1 MADRDL
7 RKVIEVV
14 VRAVDQTREVL
25 RSVQQNLDAVGTS
38 ATTASASLTGMD
50 RAAQAVSASL
60 GRSSAAAR
68 DEAASLDRTRSAT
81 QALTSVKERLQSVM
95 QSLSGTARSVVAEY
109 ARLSNESG
117 RLRASALS
125 VSDAVGKAIGI
136 MSELS
141 SVAFPVVSAAQ
152 FERKLT
158 EAMAVMGASG
168 EEIEIFRQK
177 ALDLGR
183 TTEFTASQAAEGF
196 LMLGRAGV
204 KGAEAL
210 GALPT
215 ALNLAMAGAMDLG
228 QATDIVTNIM
238 TSFRLGVEELPRVAD
253 MLTAAFTNSNST
265 LVELGESFKYV
276 GSIASGVG
284 GDFADVTA
292 ALGALHNAGM
302 KGSMAGTALRGTLS
316 ALLNPTREEAE
327 LMDELS
333 RRMGGAGLQ
342 IMDAQGRFVG
352 FVSLL
357 EQLERAGITAGEA
370 LELFGDRAGTGMAA
384 LLGQG
389 SEAVRKML
397 EAVRQSE
404 GETDRI
410 AVQMNTNLVGAWR
423 NFQSAVEG
431 LAIAIGDRLKGP
443 LTTLLV
449 WLTDQANL
457 LVSLSQQYPGLTSAV
472 VYLTTAFVG
481 LSAAIKAIS
490 LAKFLVD
497 ITGLTAAFH
506 ALQAAV
512 SVLGVSLTTT
522 LGPALATVG
531 FAAAAEQVRQL
542 VMAMT
547 EASEASQGLRDTAA
561 QYQAN
566 AQAFLQYKDT
576 VVQGESEIAVM
587 REEQLRAY
595 YEQLRGA
602 LQYYQDMITALEAQ
616 AQERNWLLMSTEEA
630 EAAQEQL
637 VQVRARYDE
646 LMTALTS
653 VGARARELG
662 VDLVQSGEAQ
672 KQHAASIVDAASI
685 MQEQL
690 RRSQEESNRLHQAI
704 QEFFPSQQKVIEN
717 FTLMAQSGQV
727 SAQQILAAFQ
737 TVLRSI
743 STTEDLDLLRQAL
756 QQLGDTGKLSM
767 DQVKWA
773 MDEVDRKA
781 RGLAGDLD
789 PVTRAFRTL
798 HIESAAS
805 LQRTADEARQ
815 AFDLIRHSGTATV
828 EDIKAAFRAYAQA
841 AIKAAEA
848 TGDTFQVAVL
858 KRELEAQQAAY
869 GLRDAL
875 VEAGQAGEQAGQK
888 IASSMAGAAESLKT
902 AEGSARQAADSMR
915 QSSEATDEA
924 VQKAEERE
932 KEPERGLWDWK
943 KEIEG
948 FEQLSDTAQ
957 RRAREL
963 AETAV
968 QTQYIGLGAPG
979 SMYPEA
985 KPTMTHWRY
994 YWEEMKK
1001 TAKTAIDEIDKMW
1014 SQLQKFGMTDQLVQA
1029 FGQWKQKY
1037 GDLIDP
1043 SQYRELAAAVED
1055 YQQSVQKASEV
1066 VKSVESAAIPSAALA
1081 AAASAPAATRTA
1093 SAMDMGSSQM
1103 VRLLERL
1110 VDYVADISRAAG
1122 GMRKL
1127 NFDELAALILDR
1139 LEMHA
1144 ART

>member
-1 MADRDL
+1 MARDL

-14 VRAVDQTREVL
+14 VQAVDHTKDAM
-25 RSVQQNLDAVGTS
+25 RSVQTNLEGAK
-38 ATTASASLTGMD
+38 ASASAASAAISTID
-50 RAAQAVSASL
+50 RAAQTAAAGL
-60 GRSSAAAR
+60 MRSAAAAK
-68 DEAASLDRTRSAT
+68 DEAGFLDRVRSVS
-81 QALTSVKERLQSVM
+81 QALTAAKTQLQSVM
-95 QSLSGTARSVVAEY
+95 DKVTGAVRNVVAEY
-109 ARLSNESG
+109 SRLSKEG
-117 RLRASALS
+117 EKVRASTLS
-125 VSDAVGKAIGI
+125 VSEVMGKFMGI
-136 MSELS
+136 VAELS
-141 SVAFPVVSAAQ
+141 SVSFPVVEASQ

-158 EAMAVMGASG
+158 EAMAVMGASA
-168 EEIEIFRQK
+168 EEIEVFRQK
-177 ALDLGR
+177 ALELGR

-228 QATDIVTNIM
+228 QATDIATNIM
-238 TSFRLGVEELPRVAD
+238 TSFRMGVEELPRVAD

-265 LVELGESFKYV
+265 LVELGESFKYI

-284 GDFADVTA
+284 GDFADVVA

-316 ALLNPTREEAE
+316 ALLSPTREEAE
-327 LMDELS
+327 LMGELS

-342 IMDAQGRFVG
+342 IMDTQGRFVG
-352 FVSLL
+352 FASLL

-397 EAVRQSE
+397 EVVRQSE
-404 GETDRI
+404 GETDRV
-410 AVQMNTNLVGAWR
+410 ATQMNTNLVGAWR
-423 NFQSAVEG
+423 NFKSAVEG
-431 LAIAIGDRLKGP
+431 LAITVGDQLKGP
-443 LTTLLV
+443 LTTLLQ
-449 WLTDQANL
+449 WLTEQANR
-457 LVSLSQQYPGLTSAV
+457 VTALSQQYPALTSAV
-472 VYLTTAFVG
+472 VYLTTALVG
-481 LSAAIKAIS
+481 LSAGIKALQ

-497 ITGLTAAFH
+497 ISGLATAIDV
-506 ALQAAV
+506 LRAAV
-512 SVLGVSLTTT
+512 SALGVSFTT
-522 LGPALATVG
+522 LAPAIAAVG
-531 FAAAAEQVRQL
+531 FAVAAEQVRQL
-542 VMAMT
+542 VVAMT
-547 EASEASQGLRDTAA
+547 DASEASKGLRDTAA
-561 QYQAN
+561 QYQVN

-576 VVQGESEIAVM
+576 VVQGESEIAAM

-602 LQYYQDMITALEAQ
+602 LQYYQNMITALEAQ
-616 AQERNWLLMSTEEA
+616 AQERSWLLMSTEEA
-630 EAAQEQL
+630 EAAQAQL
-637 VQVRARYDE
+637 VEVKARYDE

-662 VDLVQSGEAQ
+662 VDLIQSGEAQ
-672 KQHAASIVDAASI
+672 KQHAASVVDVSSI

-690 RRSQEESNRLHQAI
+690 RRSQEESRKLNQAI
-704 QEFFPSQQKVIEN
+704 QEFFPSQKQVIEN

-727 SAQQILAAFQ
+727 SAQQIMTAFQ
-737 TVLRSI
+737 TTLRSI
-743 STTEDLDLLRQAL
+743 STTEDLNLLRQAL
-756 QQLGDTGKLSM
+756 QQIGDTGKLSL

-781 RGLAGDLD
+781 RGLAEDLD
-789 PVTRAFRTL
+789 PVTKAFRTL

-815 AFDLIRHSGTATV
+815 AFDIIRHSGTATA
-828 EDIKAAFRAYAQA
+828 EDIKAAFRAYARA

-848 TGDTFQVAVL
+848 TGDTFHAAVL
-858 KRELEAQQAAY
+858 KREMEAQGAAL

-875 VEAGQAGEQAGQK
+875 AEAGRAGAEAGQQ
-888 IASSMAGAAESLKT
+888 IASSMANATSSMEGAA
-902 AEGSARQAADSMR
+902 QAAKDFASSAR

-924 VQKAEERE
+924 IKKVEE
-932 KEPERGLWDWK
+932 KEKDPEVGLWNWK

-948 FEQLSDTAQ
+948 FEQLSDMAQ
-957 RRAREL
+957 RRVKEL

-979 SMYPEA
+979 SLYPEA
-985 KPTMTHWRY
+985 QPTMTHWRY
-994 YWEEMKK
+994 YWDEMKK

-1014 SQLQKFGMTDQLVQA
+1014 SQLQKFGMTDQLVRT

-1043 SQYRELAAAVED
+1043 SQYRELAAAVEE
-1055 YQQSVQKASEV
+1055 YQQSVKKASEV
-1066 VKSVESAAIPSAALA
+1066 VQAPMPSVVPSAALTAAGAPTAPRA
-1081 AAASAPAATRTA
+1081 AA
-1093 SAMDMGSSQM
+1093 AMDMGSSQI
-1103 VRLLERL
+1103 VQVLQRLT
-1110 VDYVADISRAAG
+1110 DYVADIARTAG
-1122 GMRKL
+1122 GLRKMH
-1127 NFDELAALILDR
+1127 FDELAALILDR
-1139 LEMHA
+1139 IEMYA
-1144 ART
+1144 ARA